1 MPTAPLIVKSIIL
14 INILVFLGW
23 FLAMSNQYYLGW
35 MIENF
40 LVSWDALL
48 KGRPWVLLTSV
59 FSHNSFFH
67 LFINMYVLLGFG
79 TVLNR
84 MMGAATFLNFYL
96 IAGIAGSFMH
106 ALVSLIFLDTP
117 ELPALG
123 ASGAIAGIILLFSLT
138 FPKERLLFLGIIPI
152 RAGWAALMVIGID
165 VWGLIEQTKGG
176 GLPIGHGAHLGGALM
191 GIVWFLAFRPKK
203 I

>member
-1 MPTAPLIVKSIIL
+1 MPTTPLPVKVIIFL
-14 INILVFLGW
+14 NILVFFGW
-23 FLAMSNQYYLGW
+23 FVAMSDRVYLGF

-40 LVSWDALL
+40 LVSWNALIE
-48 KGRPWVLLTSV
+48 GRPWVLLTSV

-67 LFINMYVLLGFG
+67 LFINMFVLRGFG
-79 TVLNR
+79 TVLNKL
-84 MMGAATFLNFYL
+84 MGTASFINFYL

-106 ALVSLIFLDTP
+106 AVVSLALLGSP

-138 FPKERLLFLGIIPI
+138 FPQERLLFLGIIPI
-152 RAGWAALMVIGID
+152 RAGWAAVMVIGID
-165 VWGLIEQTKGG
+165 LWGLIAQTKGG

-191 GIVWFLAFRPKK
+191 GIVWFLMVRNKR

>member
-23 FLAMSNQYYLGW
+23 FLSISNQAFLTW
-35 MIENF
+35 MVENF
-40 LVSWDALL
+40 LVSWNALL
-48 KGRPWVLLTSV
+48 EGRPWVLLTSV

-84 MMGAATFLNFYL
+84 LMGPANFLNFYL

-106 ALVSLIFLDTP
+106 ALVSLVFLSSP

-165 VWGLIEQTKGG
+165 LWGLIEQTKGG
-176 GLPIGHGAHLGGALM
+176 GFPIGHGAHLGGALM
-191 GIVWFLAFRPKK
+191 GIVWFFAFRKKK